1 MLASARNF
9 LRQPAI
15 QFRLLLALGALGA
28 FGCKPKIGEDCA
40 ISTDCSL
47 SGDRLCDITQPG
59 GYCTVFNC
67 EPGQC
72 PDEAACT
79 AFSEGTC
86 STSSVST
93 RLRRTFCMKTCE
105 DDGDCRGGYRCL
117 DTTKDPARTVV
128 DINPPNRRICAVPT
142 PPLPPDTPPSQ
153 RDPAT
158 CFPSDASFDT
168 SRPEAGP
175 VPPDSAEASTAD
187 SPVDTSSDRTD
198 TSDSNRV
205 ETGAD
210 IGTDTSSDDAS
221 DDDAG
226 GDPAPDAED
235 AGSDTEEDAAPE

>member
-15 QFRLLLALGALGA
+15 RFRLLLVLGALSA

-93 RLRRTFCMKTCE
+93 RLRRTFCMQTCD

-142 PPLPPDTPPSQ
+142 PPSATDAPPPQ

-175 VPPDSAEASTAD
+175 VPPDSVEASTGD
-187 SPVDTSSDRTD
+187 TPLDTSSDRTD

-205 ETGAD
+205 ETSPDTGAD
-210 IGTDTSSDDAS
+210 VDSDTSSDDAS
-221 DDDAG
+221 EDG
-226 GDPAPDAED
+226 SAED
-235 AGSDTEEDAAPE
+235 AGSDAEDDAAPE

>member
-1 MLASARNF
+1 MLASAPTF
-9 LRQPAI
+9 LRSTSTRW
-15 QFRLLLALGALGA
+15 RLLLIAGALLGA

-67 EPGQC
+67 EPNQC
-72 PDEAACT
+72 PDEAACV

-86 STSSVST
+86 STASVST
-93 RLRRTFCMKTCE
+93 RLRRTFCMKTC
-105 DDGDCRGGYRCL
+105 DDDDDCRGGGYRCL
-117 DTTKDPARTVV
+117 DTTNDPARAVV
-128 DINPPNRRICAVPT
+128 DPNPSSRRICALPT
-142 PPLPPDTPPSQ
+142 AGDPSSAGPTQ

-175 VPPDSAEASTAD
+175 VPPDGADSSRSDGARDDVTSVDRADASDSTAA
-187 SPVDTSSDRTD
+187 
-198 TSDSNRV
+198 

-210 IGTDTSSDDAS
+210 MGADSIDAEE
-221 DDDAG
+221 DV
-226 GDPAPDAED
+226 APDAE
-235 AGSDTEEDAAPE
+235 EDAASDTNGE